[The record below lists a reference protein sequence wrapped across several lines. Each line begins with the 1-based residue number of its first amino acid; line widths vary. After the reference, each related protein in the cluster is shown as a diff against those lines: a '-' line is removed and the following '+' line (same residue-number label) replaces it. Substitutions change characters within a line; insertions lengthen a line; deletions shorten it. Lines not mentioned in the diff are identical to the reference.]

1 MGVESKRVCSCEE
14 RACPNKNNIKM
25 GRGGQEVLKMD
36 DILACKAL
44 PLGKSQ
50 LQRQAMVRE
59 YVVKL
64 AMILL
69 EHISNHGF
77 CVVDN
82 FLGGQA
88 GSLLLEEISAPNPGE
103 GDCRG
108 IRYLCNLL
116 DSVVTLAARKAKEN
130 GQKNIL
136 SEITGRDLG
145 MQIGNPVPEAINN
158 NQSHRLTATIFLNKD
173 WQVDSDGGELR
184 LSPSTSTLATIP
196 PVFDR
201 VVFYPNHLVCPT
213 ILPATR
219 DSLSCSVVYKG

>member
-1 MGVESKRVCSCEE
+1 
-14 RACPNKNNIKM
+14 M

-36 DILACKAL
+36 DILASKAL

-50 LQRQAMVRE
+50 MQRQAMVRE

-82 FLGGQA
+82 FLGDQA
-88 GSLLLEEISAPNPGE
+88 GSLLLEEISAPNPSQ
-103 GDCRG
+103 GDCKG

-130 GQKNIL
+130 SGQKNIL

-145 MQIGNPVPEAINN
+145 MQIGNPVPEAS
-158 NQSHRLTATIFLNKD
+158 NQTHSLTATIFLNKD
-173 WQVDSDGGELR
+173 WQVDADGGELR
-184 LSPSTSTLATIP
+184 LSPSATTLATIP

-213 ILPATR
+213 LLPARR

>member
-1 MGVESKRVCSCEE
+1 MGVESKRVCCCEE

-77 CVVDN
+77 CIVDN

-88 GSLLLEEISAPNPGE
+88 GSLLLEEISQPNPGQ

-145 MQIGNPVPEAINN
+145 MQIGNPVPEAS
-158 NQSHRLTATIFLNKD
+158 NQTNSLTATLFLNKD
-173 WQVDSDGGELR
+173 WQVDSDRGELR
-184 LSPSTSTLATIP
+184 LSPSATTLATIP

-213 ILPATR
+213 LLPARR
-219 DSLSCSVVYKG
+219 DNLSCSVVYKG

>member
-1 MGVESKRVCSCEE
+1 MSPGHPGNPVPLDQRSGNVTKRCEAAWLAAAAFSSSGLHHVGQTPSQLNLDKHAAI
-14 RACPNKNNIKM
+14 RKFSRVQASVQLRGKGSPKNKNNIKM

-88 GSLLLEEISAPNPGE
+88 GSLLLEEISAPNPGQ
-103 GDCRG
+103 G
-108 IRYLCNLL
+108 
-116 DSVVTLAARKAKEN
+116 
-130 GQKNIL
+130 
-136 SEITGRDLG
+136 
-145 MQIGNPVPEAINN
+145 
-158 NQSHRLTATIFLNKD
+158 
-173 WQVDSDGGELR
+173 
-184 LSPSTSTLATIP
+184 
-196 PVFDR
+196 
-201 VVFYPNHLVCPT
+201 
-213 ILPATR
+213 
-219 DSLSCSVVYKG
+219 

>member
-1 MGVESKRVCSCEE
+1 
-14 RACPNKNNIKM
+14 M

-50 LQRQAMVRE
+50 PQRQAMVRE

-103 GDCRG
+103 G
-108 IRYLCNLL
+108 
-116 DSVVTLAARKAKEN
+116 
-130 GQKNIL
+130 
-136 SEITGRDLG
+136 
-145 MQIGNPVPEAINN
+145 
-158 NQSHRLTATIFLNKD
+158 
-173 WQVDSDGGELR
+173 
-184 LSPSTSTLATIP
+184 
-196 PVFDR
+196 
-201 VVFYPNHLVCPT
+201 
-213 ILPATR
+213 
-219 DSLSCSVVYKG
+219 

>member
-1 MGVESKRVCSCEE
+1 MGVESKRGNSCQQ
-14 RACPNKNNIKM
+14 RVRPNTNNNITM

-36 DILACKAL
+36 DILASKAL

-50 LQRQAMVRE
+50 MQRQAMVRE

-82 FLGGQA
+82 FLGAQA
-88 GSLLLEEISAPNPGE
+88 GSH
-103 GDCRG
+103 
-108 IRYLCNLL
+108 LL

-145 MQIGNPVPEAINN
+145 M
-158 NQSHRLTATIFLNKD
+158 
-173 WQVDSDGGELR
+173 
-184 LSPSTSTLATIP
+184 
-196 PVFDR
+196 
-201 VVFYPNHLVCPT
+201 
-213 ILPATR
+213 
-219 DSLSCSVVYKG
+219 

>member
-82 FLGGQA
+82 FLGAEA
-88 GSLLLEEISAPNPGE
+88 GSLLLEEISVPNPGQ
-103 GDCRG
+103 GDCKG
-108 IRYLCNLL
+108 IRYLCNLF

-145 MQIGNPVPEAINN
+145 MQSETQYLKLTTTKAI
-158 NQSHRLTATIFLNKD
+158 
-173 WQVDSDGGELR
+173 V
-184 LSPSTSTLATIP
+184 SPQRSS
-196 PVFDR
+196 
-201 VVFYPNHLVCPT
+201 
-213 ILPATR
+213 
-219 DSLSCSVVYKG
+219 

>member
-1 MGVESKRVCSCEE
+1 MGSRVQASV
-14 RACPNKNNIKM
+14 RLRGKGSPKNKNNIKM

-36 DILACKAL
+36 DILARKAL

-64 AMILL
+64 AMI
-69 EHISNHGF
+69 
-77 CVVDN
+77 
-82 FLGGQA
+82 
-88 GSLLLEEISAPNPGE
+88 LLEEISAPNPGE

-145 MQIGNPVPEAINN
+145 MQIGNPVPEAHNN
-158 NQSHRLTATIFLNKD
+158 
-173 WQVDSDGGELR
+173 
-184 LSPSTSTLATIP
+184 
-196 PVFDR
+196 
-201 VVFYPNHLVCPT
+201 
-213 ILPATR
+213 
-219 DSLSCSVVYKG
+219 